1 MYGPVQRGAEYSL
14 QVAVRPQ
21 LPLKVI
27 AVEGAEEGW
36 SEKGK
41 ELISQKFHFPPKGL
55 IFS

>member
-27 AVEGAEEGW
+27 AVEGAEEG
-36 SEKGK
+36 
-41 ELISQKFHFPPKGL
+41 
-55 IFS
+55 